1 MNTADPHAPV
11 HAALQLVRSIALEV
25 PAYRRLLR
33 EHGIEIDSITTMTD
47 LEQLPPTSK
56 DTYRR
61 INILADLQSGRPE
74 DVETIASSAGSS
86 GKPTFWSRGQR
97 STDHGAAMFGYVLRE
112 SADTEHRSTLALVTF
127 PLGPYVGGAFMYA
140 MLLELRRRG
149 HRLSIATPGMDPE
162 AVADV
167 ISEAGDGYEQI
178 LIFAYPPIARD
189 LLDTYGDLLRRHNV
203 VVIVGGEPVSE
214 AWRSLVHVM
223 LDDPDGDRVRVVY
236 GATDVGFVGYE
247 TAATIAVRA
256 SAAGDKAL
264 NTVMFGRDYTAGELV
279 QQPAFV
285 QYEPEFTYIEVD
297 SDGYL
302 LFTVGGVLPLV
313 RYRVN
318 DRGETL
324 TGNDIRE
331 RLAHAGYAALADG
344 IDPNGSYLLVHGRT
358 DVAAIYS
365 AVNIYPDYF
374 RPAVEHI
381 SLTTRLTGRFIARCE
396 VDSDQRQ
403 TLTLDVELRSQQ
415 RPDAETAE
423 HVKQLSV
430 ASLRQLSAEYRI
442 VHDQKGEVAEPVVRL
457 QPFRSDGFVTGG
469 KQKSVQ

>member
-318 DRGETL
+318 DR
-324 TGNDIRE
+324 
-331 RLAHAGYAALADG
+331 
-344 IDPNGSYLLVHGRT
+344 
-358 DVAAIYS
+358 
-365 AVNIYPDYF
+365 
-374 RPAVEHI
+374 
-381 SLTTRLTGRFIARCE
+381 
-396 VDSDQRQ
+396 
-403 TLTLDVELRSQQ
+403 
-415 RPDAETAE
+415 
-423 HVKQLSV
+423 
-430 ASLRQLSAEYRI
+430 
-442 VHDQKGEVAEPVVRL
+442 
-457 QPFRSDGFVTGG
+457 
-469 KQKSVQ
+469 